1 MASTSIAAQLQAIK
15 SLVGADTTEKLHST
29 KRPFTRPSILFDPRK
44 AADIDLETI
53 HSFAIAGLE
62 ELEKLD
68 KRFRRFKDDLF
79 SLKSVELDRELLN
92 AEVNNRIDASI
103 SSYLRLLSGYF
114 VLESALKMVEY
125 LIRRY
130 KVHVYNVDELILSA
144 LPYHDTVE
152 FVRVVQLINLGNSR
166 WRFLDGVKS
175 SGAPPPRQVIVCQC
189 IRDLGLLE
197 VLCTHATPAKK
208 FKPSAPMVTFCT
220 AIVVE
225 VLGYA
230 ETVDSNVVKR
240 VIPFLFAGFQ
250 PEGKSFTDHK
260 AGALMI
266 AVLLANR
273 VALAPK
279 LVKSLVV
286 SIAELSF
293 VSAEESGVSQHSV
306 VSIMALVILVQLQ
319 SVETL
324 PKKVVDVLNR
334 IHELPGILS
343 SLIKGF
349 NIDKFLG
356 LLLESLVDYRYYNL
370 CTHQLITIVE
380 TGHVTHLVPRV
391 VSRILSSCLR
401 QSEKSNDSDT
411 LESGDSAR
419 QLLECLNKK
428 YPDEF
433 WSAFHNFLQDKKV
446 QTKGESLVLESLSRM
461 LDRSMSVSSEVSD
474 SRLWFV
480 LEHPKAE
487 VRRAMLYSL
496 DMCMILRSK
505 ALNPQRFAVMENA
518 ILRRLSEDDLRVVQA
533 ALSLDKLPKLISST
547 RLLEKLEKI
556 FQTCTGILFSD
567 APSDLNLASDTTISC
582 LKNAVLVAQNTNELS
597 VKKVANMFFPLLL
610 VRPKT
615 IKLNLKAQEMAKD
628 IDWTFYKSLPCPVG
642 LENKQKPGWITEI
655 NMSIVRHMAEVFSAG
670 SEQCM
675 PLLEDCAGHSTRT
688 AQGTQHG
695 LGQERTKCTG
705 QSDFSKTLVF
715 FILLQ
720 SFEHHNVGWLSAYE
734 FVKKEWQVT
743 KSVTA
748 VLLSRTE
755 QFNGK
760 LDDEGCLDLLD
771 QVLHTH
777 PKELNSRI
785 LVHLLWRL
793 LKAHVIISPENVSSM
808 ENDKW
813 MSTLQDLYVFFAQ
826 FNEKNVFKEH
836 LAYLLRHCRISPIFF
851 LSQFITQEGFSAAVQ
866 VESLHL
872 LAAVCSSSG
881 ESVAHKV
888 LDGFP
893 SVLVPLSSDIQA
905 VRSAAMNYVE
915 ELLTLCSHIQSKG
928 RKNGNTGSWSP
939 YINELLR
946 ILVRQKTLII
956 SGREFLSSLLTSILS
971 SSSGTLLLSTGVHRR
986 FEKSTRKKIWSFL
999 WLSEPELSTY
1009 AKLRILTL
1017 VKEVGAD
1024 FMDFKDK
1031 SPLSEL
1037 LKQRSRFIHPL
1048 DGESQQKL
1056 SNVEVDLLCLLLEI
1070 CCTSVSAN
1078 MVDLGNHLLEALRM
1092 GNMPSDDAM
1101 IMKPCLAVLHHL
1113 NTSLFQSLTSET
1125 QGQLLEELLLLNHS
1139 DNAYI
1144 KIAVGEAMLRINIGC
1159 STIGAI
1165 LDGIGILSS
1174 ETSFGRFSKKY
1185 KKLMHNKPDISFRRT
1200 STLAFLSSL
1209 LDVLMLKKDLQN
1221 RSSLIKHLF
1230 QLLGKI
1236 FSSGQPDG
1244 TVEDELTQSLGSVS
1258 SSLSYI
1264 QQTVLLVLEDIF
1276 TTLPDDLALNDSIL
1290 DEPDVAILVEC
1301 ARTAT
1306 DITTRNHAFSLFTAL
1321 SKIAPQ
1327 KILDR
1332 APDMITAIAESS
1344 MSENDNHSRRVF
1356 EDFIAA
1362 VIPCWLSSMNDSLRL
1377 LQIFVDLM
1385 PDVAQH
1391 RRLTITLHL
1400 LRTIGESSCFG
1411 SLLFLLFRS
1420 LVLRKR
1426 SQVTSD
1432 AHDSNFVNSESGA
1445 EWEYVLAVQIC
1456 EQYSSE
1462 IWLPS
1467 LVVLL
1472 QHLKSEDYDRGPFIE
1487 LHLAMIFILE
1497 KLQDPEFNFR
1507 LDSKDTEFL
1516 QGALVD
1522 LLEQA
1527 IFCLTCIESRGK
1539 KSNLPVST
1547 MKEHIHSVL
1556 KCTTKGMTPSTFF
1569 RGVIRLLRHDDK
1581 STRKKVLQLLC
1592 ETVKSSIVTE
1602 HKGNRQF
1609 DKSPSPSWQHLQ
1621 GDALDSFVTL
1631 CSMLLPFL
1639 DTSCGDASLQLTSA
1653 LALEVLTNRFR
1664 SDHTIFVTCLQVV
1677 TKSILSE
1684 DLKVASACLRSAG
1697 ALVNV
1702 LGPRA
1707 LPELPQIMEHIL
1719 RRSQLVPSVV
1729 EENSGKNNGGSTIC
1743 TLNESIMMS
1752 ILFILE
1758 ALIVK
1763 LGAFLNPYLQN
1774 VLELMVLQPDYTS
1787 ESSRKLKSK
1796 ADDIR
1801 RLLSQKISARLL
1813 LTPVEKV
1820 VPKAV
1825 MFGDSS
1831 VSIAFHMVSL
1841 IVGEMD
1847 RTSVSHYHVKL
1858 FDFFLLA
1865 LDLRRQRVPSIKKLD
1880 QVEKHVLDAVIA
1892 LTMKLTE
1899 TMFKP
1904 LFIRSI
1910 EWAEANAKKQE
1921 PVAGAY
1927 LDTLISFY
1935 VLVHKLAESHRSL
1948 FVPYFKYLRDGC
1960 VQHLTDNDECIV
1972 DSRRKKKAKL
1982 QNSDSK
1988 KGEQIDDVLLRRWH
2002 LRTLVLS
2009 SLHKCFLYDTGS
2021 RKFLDSSNFQVLLKP
2036 IVSQISVEPPASLED
2051 CPGVPSM
2058 KEVDDLLVSCIG
2070 QMAVTAGSDLL
2081 WKSLNY
2087 EVLMQTRNELVRSR
2101 ILGLRIIKHL
2111 VENLKEEY
2119 LVLLAETIPFL
2130 VELLEDVELSVK
2142 TLAQDILR
2150 ELELMSGEDLKQ
2162 YF

>member
-68 KRFRRFKDDLF
+68 ERFRRFKDDLF
-79 SLKSVELDRELLN
+79 SQKSVELDRELLN
-92 AEVNNRIDASI
+92 AEENNRIDASI

-114 VLESALKMVEY
+114 VLESVLKTVEY

-175 SGAPPPRQVIVCQC
+175 SGAPPPRQVIVYQC

-197 VLCTHATPAKK
+197 VLCTHATLAKK
-208 FKPSAPMVTFCT
+208 FKPSAPMITFCT

-250 PEGKSFTDHK
+250 PEGKSFSDHK

-279 LVKSLVV
+279 LIKSLMV

-306 VSIMALVILVQLQ
+306 ASIMALVILVQTELQSTWFLSLCIDICGYCQEGLAPELQ

-356 LLLESLVDYRYYNL
+356 LLLESLVDYRHSDNL
-370 CTHQLITIVE
+370 CTHQLITILE
-380 TGHVTHLVPRV
+380 TGHVTHLVPQV
-391 VSRILSSCLR
+391 VSRILFSCLR
-401 QSEKSNDSDT
+401 QSEKSNASDT

-419 QLLECLNKK
+419 QILECLNKK
-428 YPDEF
+428 YADEF

-461 LDRSMSVSSEVSD
+461 LDRSMSVSSKVSD
-474 SRLWFV
+474 SRVWFS

-496 DMCMILRSK
+496 DMSMILRSK

-533 ALSLDKLPKLISST
+533 AVSLDQLPELISST
-547 RLLEKLEKI
+547 PLLKKLEKI

-582 LKNAVLVAQNTNELS
+582 LKNAVLVAQNMNELS
-597 VKKVANMFFPLLL
+597 VKKVASMFFPLLL

-615 IKLNLKAQEMAKD
+615 IKLNLKVQEMAKD
-628 IDWTFYKSLPCPVG
+628 IDWAFYKSFPGRVG
-642 LENKQKPGWITEI
+642 PENKQKPGWITEI

-675 PLLEDCAGHSTRT
+675 PLLEECAGHSMRT
-688 AQGTQHG
+688 AQGTHHG
-695 LGQERTKCTG
+695 QGQERTECTG
-705 QSDFSKTLVF
+705 HSDFSKTLVF

-720 SFEHHNVGWLSAYE
+720 SFEHHNDWFSFYLIFSVLLLHSSVVGWLSAYE

-743 KSVTA
+743 KSFTA

-755 QFNGK
+755 FNGK

-872 LAAVCSSSG
+872 LAAACSSSG
-881 ESVAHKV
+881 ESVGHKV

-905 VRSAAMNYVE
+905 VRSAAMHYVE
-915 ELLTLCSHIQSKG
+915 ELLTFCSHIQSKG

-946 ILVRQKTLII
+946 ILVWQKTLII
-956 SGREFLSSLLTSILS
+956 SDPEFLSSLLTSILS
-971 SSSGTLLLSTGVHRR
+971 SSSGTLLLSIGVHRR

-1017 VKEVGAD
+1017 VKEVGAE

-1037 LKQRSRFIHPL
+1037 LKQRSRFIRPL

-1070 CCTSVSAN
+1070 CCTSVLAN
-1078 MVDLGNHLLEALRM
+1078 MVVLGNHLLEALRM
-1092 GNMPSDDAM
+1092 DNMPSDDAM
-1101 IMKPCLAVLHHL
+1101 IMKPCLTVLHHL

-1125 QGQLLEELLLLNHS
+1125 QGQLLEELLLLNRS
-1139 DNAYI
+1139 DNTCI
-1144 KIAVGEAMLRINIGC
+1144 KNAVGETILRINIGC

-1165 LDGIGILSS
+1165 LVGILSS

-1185 KKLMHNKPDISFRRT
+1185 KKLMHNKPDIICRRT
-1200 STLAFLSSL
+1200 STLALLSSL
-1209 LDVLMLKKDLQN
+1209 LDVLMLKKDLEN

-1236 FSSGQPDG
+1236 FSSGQPDR
-1244 TVEDELTQSLGSVS
+1244 TAEEVLTQSLGSVSETVS

-1306 DITTRNHAFSLFTAL
+1306 DITTRTHTFSLFTAL

-1327 KILDR
+1327 KVLDR

-1344 MSENDNHSRRVF
+1344 MTEHDSHSRRVF

-1377 LQIFVDLM
+1377 LQIFIDLM
-1385 PDVAQH
+1385 PDVAQP

-1426 SQVTSD
+1426 SQATSD
-1432 AHDSNFVNSESGA
+1432 AHASNFVNSESRA

-1472 QHLKSEDYDRGPFIE
+1472 QHLKSEDYDRGLFIE

-1522 LLEQA
+1522 LMEQA
-1527 IFCLTCIESRGK
+1527 IFCLTCIELSGK

-1547 MKEHIHSVL
+1547 KKELKELIHSVL
-1556 KCTTKGMTPSTFF
+1556 RCTTKGMTPSTFF
-1569 RGVIRLLRHDDK
+1569 RGVIRLLCHDDK
-1581 STRKKVLQLLC
+1581 SMIKKATVKPLPFQVLQLLC

-1602 HKGNRQF
+1602 HKSNRQF
-1609 DKSPSPSWQHLQ
+1609 DKFSSPPWQHLK

-1631 CSMLLPFL
+1631 CSVLLPFL

-1664 SDHTIFVTCLQVV
+1664 SDHAIFVTCLQVV

-1719 RRSQLVPSVV
+1719 RRSQLVPSLV

-1758 ALIVK
+1758 ALIIK
-1763 LGAFLNPYLQN
+1763 LGAFLNPYLQD
-1774 VLELMVLQPDYTS
+1774 VLDLLVLRPDYTS

-1831 VSIAFHMVSL
+1831 VSIAFQMVSL

-1847 RTSVSHYHVKL
+1847 RTSVSSYHVKL

-1865 LDLRRQRVPSIKKLD
+1865 LDLRRQRFPSIKNLD

-1910 EWAEANAKKQE
+1910 EWAESDAKKHE

-1935 VLVHKLAESHRSL
+1935 CLVNKLAESHRSL

-1960 VQHLTDNDECIV
+1960 VQHLTDNDDNIV

-1988 KGEQIDDVLLRRWH
+1988 MGEQIDDVLLRRWH

-2021 RKFLDSSNFQVLLKP
+2021 HKFLDSSNFQV
-2036 IVSQISVEPPASLED
+2036 INNVAFFF
-2051 CPGVPSM
+2051 CPLCM
-2058 KEVDDLLVSCIG
+2058 L
-2070 QMAVTAGSDLL
+2070 
-2081 WKSLNY
+2081 
-2087 EVLMQTRNELVRSR
+2087 SR
-2101 ILGLRIIKHL
+2101 
-2111 VENLKEEY
+2111 
-2119 LVLLAETIPFL
+2119 PF
-2130 VELLEDVELSVK
+2130 VKRTWFTDEDV
-2142 TLAQDILR
+2142 
-2150 ELELMSGEDLKQ
+2150 
-2162 YF
+2162 